1 MTLSTNTLI
10 SIKSEIE
17 RLSKVDPSITD
28 VIISIKLKEKKGKD
42 EHFMYIN
49 LKEK

>member
-1 MTLSTNTLI
+1 MTLTTDTLI
-10 SIKSEIE
+10 SIKSEVE